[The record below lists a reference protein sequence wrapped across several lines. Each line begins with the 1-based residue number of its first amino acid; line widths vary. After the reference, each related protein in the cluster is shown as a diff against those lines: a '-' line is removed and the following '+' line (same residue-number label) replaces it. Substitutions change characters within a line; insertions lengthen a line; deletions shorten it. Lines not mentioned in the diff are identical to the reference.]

1 VIFCVIAAFG
11 ILEGIAFGFAVAIV
25 LFVITYSRLSVI
37 RSEVSGSAHASHVD
51 RNPDNREIL
60 NREGHRIWIIRLQG
74 FIFFGTADKVLKT
87 IKARLSDHDR
97 ETRIRYLVLGF
108 RHVSELDAS
117 AVQAFSK
124 LAQLSDK
131 GGVDIILTEISEQ
144 ARSQL
149 RAIAF
154 FTDANATARRLE
166 FAQLDD
172 GVAWCEAQILA
183 ELGGETGRSGG
194 TLEARLTRLLG
205 DSTAAREIAPL
216 FEPVTATAGD
226 FLFHQ
231 GEPGDCLYLVHSGVA
246 AVVMVFADG
255 RERVVRIFQ
264 EGAIVGEMALY
275 TGSPR
280 SASVRIEES
289 GTLFRLDGERLQMMQ
304 QQHPESAGLFHS
316 FVVRLLADKLDR
328 ATKELQRYA

>member
-1 VIFCVIAAFG
+1 MAAR
-11 ILEGIAFGFAVAIV
+11 V
-25 LFVITYSRLSVI
+25 LISNVMAGGLIGVITYSRLSVI
-37 RSEVSGSAHASHVD
+37 KSEVSASAHASHVD
-51 RNPDNREIL
+51 RNPDSREIL
-60 NREGHRIWIIRLQG
+60 KREGHQIWIMRRQG
-74 FIFFGTADKVLKT
+74 FIFFGTADNLLTT
-87 IKARLSDHDR
+87 IKARLSHHDR
-97 ETRIRYLVLGF
+97 DTKIRYLVLGF
-108 RHVSELDAS
+108 RHVSRLDTS

-124 LAQLSDK
+124 LALLSDK
-131 GGVDIILTEISEQ
+131 DGVDIVLTEISEQ
-144 ARSQL
+144 VRSQL
-149 RAIAF
+149 RTIAF
-154 FTDANATARRLE
+154 FTDVEAEANATARRLE

-183 ELGGETGRSGG
+183 KSGGETNRSGG
-194 TLEARLTRLLG
+194 TLEARLNRLLG
-205 DSTAAREIAPL
+205 DSTAATGI
-216 FEPVTATAGD
+216 AGD

-255 RERVVRIFQ
+255 RERVVRIYQ

-289 GTLFRLDGERLQMMQ
+289 GTLFRLDRERLQVMQ
-304 QQHPESAGLFHS
+304 NQHPVAAGLFHS

>member
-1 VIFCVIAAFG
+1 M
-11 ILEGIAFGFAVAIV
+11 
-25 LFVITYSRLSVI
+25 
-37 RSEVSGSAHASHVD
+37 
-51 RNPDNREIL
+51 
-60 NREGHRIWIIRLQG
+60 RLQG
-74 FIFFGTADKVLKT
+74 FIFFGTADNLLTT
-87 IKARLSDHDR
+87 IKARLFDHDR
-97 ETRIRYLVLGF
+97 DTKIRYLVLGF
-108 RHVSELDAS
+108 RHVSRLDTS

-124 LAQLSDK
+124 LALLSDK
-131 GGVDIILTEISEQ
+131 DGVNIVLTEISEQ
-144 ARSQL
+144 VRSQL

-154 FTDANATARRLE
+154 FTDANAIARRLE

-183 ELGGETGRSGG
+183 RLGAETDRSSG
-194 TLEARLTRLLG
+194 TLEARLTRLLR
-205 DSTAAREIAPL
+205 DSKAATEIAPL

-226 FLFHQ
+226 ILFHQ

-255 RERVVRIFQ
+255 RERVVRIYQ

-289 GTLFRLDGERLQMMQ
+289 GTLFRLDRERLQVMQ
-304 QQHPESAGLFHS
+304 NQHPVAAGLFHS